1 MITSININ
9 EENKKRLTEENE
21 ALENDLKVVVGY
33 SIVLNELLNKYFT
46 DKRLKEQIK
55 RRVIEIKKR
64 HIIKKYSI
72 LSK

>member
-55 RRVIEIKKR
+55 RKVIEVKKR